1 MLEFSRYRGWDVE
14 AWWCGRPVQG
24 RKADNGVDPRVQDAM
39 SRIIAEDQKMR
50 PFTVGVVDDEMGL
63 GVVVQWDVGAAKR
76 EVERLEKLFEEEGYD
91 GGQEARAVEP
101 FVIPMG
107 KVQRVTLAREA
118 LERLEASSAL

>member
-1 MLEFSRYRGWDVE
+1 
-14 AWWCGRPVQG
+14 
-24 RKADNGVDPRVQDAM
+24 M

-50 PFTVGVVDDEMGL
+50 PFTSTVGVVDDEMGL

-76 EVERLEKLFEEEGYD
+76 EAERLEKLFEEEGYD
-91 GGQEARAVEP
+91 GGEEARAVEP

-107 KVQRVTLAREA
+107 KVQRVALAREA